1 MGVRTALLT
10 DMKRVEGVFPG
21 EQSGG
26 LTNPLATALL
36 ANLSSGRRLSR
47 SRQPELP
54 LPRLRLPKSMKLTAA
69 PEDAFLQVG
78 AQAPLVP
85 PGDPEGL
92 LTPGAGVTWLRTCSS
107 TVHTKPFFP
116 SFLPNSAL
124 KILQTRCKRLHK
136 TEGNTDTTSQDT
148 DLWDP
153 PVPAPPREPRVDP
166 ARGAVPR
173 DTPRG
178 HWVLSFLR
186 H

>member
-1 MGVRTALLT
+1 M
-10 DMKRVEGVFPG
+10 
-21 EQSGG
+21 
-26 LTNPLATALL
+26 ATALL
-36 ANLSSGRRLSR
+36 ANLSSGRRPSR

-54 LPRLRLPKSMKLTAA
+54 LPRLRLPKSETLTAA
-69 PEDAFLQVG
+69 PEDALLQVG

-85 PGDPEGL
+85 PRDPEGL
-92 LTPGAGVTWLRTCSS
+92 LAPGAGVPRLPTCSPS

-116 SFLPNSAL
+116 SFLPNSA
-124 KILQTRCKRLHK
+124 KILQTRFKRLHK
-136 TEGNTDTTSQDT
+136 TEGNTDATSQNM

-153 PVPAPPREPRVDP
+153 PGPAPPRGPRADP

-186 H
+186 R